1 MTPSYGG
8 ASGLTSGAM
17 TPNLRF
23 EGLDSVI
30 GSRQSSFSAVRNL
43 MSKHRNR
50 DDELG
55 ERDQAAAFAYAWT
68 KVQALP
74 GIDAFVVHRHVDHAH
89 EGGLRLGLW
98 TRHEGTVAE
107 PGRRRRM
114 WEVMRA
120 CDGPEAERALEF
132 ALGVIGVERWEDV
145 LPDRGR

>member
-1 MTPSYGG
+1 MILSEQG
-8 ASGLTSGAM
+8 
-17 TPNLRF
+17 F
-23 EGLDSVI
+23 
-30 GSRQSSFSAVRNL
+30 
-43 MSKHRNR
+43 HCR
-50 DDELG
+50 DDEDG
-55 ERDQAAAFAYAWT
+55 ERDPAAAYAYAWVRT
-68 KVQALP
+68 NALE
-74 GIDAFVVHRHVDHAH
+74 GVDAFLLHRHVDHAH

-98 TRHEGTVAE
+98 TRREGTVAE